1 MLCNGPRHT
10 FPRWHMSKLWAQ
22 DESRKVE
29 TLLSKRA
36 AWQQKKSDLERKIR
50 ELGSLPAEAFE
61 KYRDKSLTSLHKLLQ
76 QAQNELKKYG

>member
-1 MLCNGPRHT
+1 MELV
-10 FPRWHMSKLWAQ
+10 AQ

-36 AWQQKKSDLERKIR
+36 GLQQKRSDLERKIR

-61 KYRDKSLTSLHKLLQ
+61 KSRDKPLASLHKLLQ
-76 QAQNELKKYG
+76 QAQTELKKYG